1 MLRTII
7 TKPIFNSKLM
17 MNDCVHLKY
26 VHSLEQ
32 LEDMDVREN
41 LLSFTMGQ
49 RGCTLLV
56 FKGYN
61 YVRNRRSGLKT
72 YWICAK
78 KGSTKC
84 NARVVTNVIDGVQ
97 KIVLESCRHNHA
109 QKVARK
115 KRKKSLEQAVQAILN
130 FEDPIKYE
138 QLQLKSGEER
148 RIWRATTPT

>member
-1 MLRTII
+1 M
-7 TKPIFNSKLM
+7 
-17 MNDCVHLKY
+17 Y
-26 VHSLEQ
+26 QQ
-32 LEDMDVREN
+32 LVKSHAICKNVVFYIVYLFISFLADELADMSVRES
-41 LLSFTMGQ
+41 LLSFTLGQ

-84 NARVVTNVIDGVQ
+84 NARVVTDVVDGVQ

-115 KRKKSLEQAVQAILN
+115 KRKTSIEQSASTILSSIADSNKCVEVHMKNEILN
-130 FEDPIKYE
+130 IAPNAAF
-138 QLQLKSGEER
+138 
-148 RIWRATTPT
+148 T

>member
-1 MLRTII
+1 M
-7 TKPIFNSKLM
+7 
-17 MNDCVHLKY
+17 
-26 VHSLEQ
+26 
-32 LEDMDVREN
+32 RES

-84 NARVVTNVIDGVQ
+84 NARVVTDVVDGVQ

-115 KRKKSLEQAVQAILN
+115 KRNTSIEQSGSTILSIRDSN
-130 FEDPIKYE
+130 EYVPVHMKNKICSITQNVAF
-138 QLQLKSGEER
+138 
-148 RIWRATTPT
+148 T